1 MSDTG
6 KTIALIKALASG
18 GGSLSDVEDVQI
30 NGTSIVS
37 GGVANIES
45 DDLNFKTAVSGSTP
59 SITGVAGMRYVCGE
73 VSTIS
78 ITPPQSGI
86 IDVVFESG
94 STPAVLT
101 VPNTVIWN
109 DEDFD
114 PTSLEANTVYELN
127 IMDGIY
133 GAVGKWTD

>member
-1 MSDTG
+1 MSDTMDL
-6 KTIALIKALASG
+6 ALFPFIKALAGSG
-18 GGSLSDVEDVQI
+18 GSKG
-30 NGTSIVS
+30 GTP
-37 GGVANIES
+37 
-45 DDLNFKTAVSGSTP
+45 VSGSTP
-59 SITGVAGMRYVCGE
+59 VITGEAGKRYVCGE

-78 ITPPQSGI
+78 ITPPDSGI

-94 STPAVLT
+94 TTPAVLT